1 MFTRAS
7 CLFEEY
13 APSLSEAHEDLATS
27 ASSRRKFEEE
37 ANRAAT
43 RRRSEADDVNWP
55 FDIALKRPGDAAYPP
70 LRLADAPGD

>member
-43 RRRSEADDVNWP
+43 RRRFEADDVNWP
-55 FDIALKRPGDAAYPP
+55 I
-70 LRLADAPGD
+70 